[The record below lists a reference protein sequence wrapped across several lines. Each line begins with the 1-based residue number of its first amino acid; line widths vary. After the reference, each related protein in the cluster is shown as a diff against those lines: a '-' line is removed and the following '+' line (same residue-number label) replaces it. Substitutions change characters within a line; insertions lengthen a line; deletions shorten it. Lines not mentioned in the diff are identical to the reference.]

1 MGILS
6 ELAEKRAALI
16 EAWGDAV
23 LNAYP
28 EQTGRFLREVKDPFS
43 NPVGA
48 TLRDNLPVVFDGLL
62 GREPE
67 PRTAEALD
75 RIVRL
80 RAVQDFTAGQAV
92 GFVYLLKR
100 VLRRDLADAAR
111 TDADGWERLDG
122 ELDDLAVRAFEAFVR
137 CREKIFEIK
146 ADDARRRVFVLQRR
160 FGEAPSGPEGEG
172 ETK

>member
-23 LNAYP
+23 LQAYP

-48 TLRDNLPVVFDGLL
+48 TLRENLPVVFDALL
-62 GREPE
+62 GRSPE
-67 PRTAEALD
+67 AQAEESLD

-100 VLRRDLADAAR
+100 ILRRELAGAAR
-111 TDADGWERLDG
+111 ADADGWARLDD
-122 ELDDLAVRAFEAFVR
+122 ELDGLAVRAFEAFVR

-146 ADDARRRVFVLQRR
+146 ADQARRRVFVLERR
-160 FGEAPSGPEGEG
+160 FAAAPPDPEGEG

>member
-6 ELAEKRAALI
+6 ELEERRSALI
-16 EAWGDAV
+16 EAWEDAV
-23 LNAYP
+23 LQAYP

-48 TLRDNLPVVFDGLL
+48 TLRENLPVVFDVLL
-62 GREPE
+62 GRS
-67 PRTAEALD
+67 AEDRSEESLD

-92 GFVYLLKR
+92 GFVFLLKR
-100 VLRRDLADAAR
+100 ILRRELAEAAR
-111 TDADGWERLDG
+111 ADADGWARIEDEIDG
-122 ELDDLAVRAFEAFVR
+122 LAVRAFEAFVR

-146 ADDARRRVFVLQRR
+146 ADEARRRVFVLERR
-160 FGEAPSGPEGEG
+160 YAAAPPDPEGEG
-172 ETK
+172 EVK

>member
-6 ELAEKRAALI
+6 ELAEKRSALI
-16 EAWGDAV
+16 EAWGESV
-23 LNAYP
+23 LQAYP
-28 EQTGRFLREVKDPFS
+28 EQTGRFLRAVTDPFS

-48 TLRDNLPVVFDGLL
+48 TLRDNLPVVFDALL
-62 GREPE
+62 GSSPE
-67 PRTAEALD
+67 AQAEESLD

-92 GFVYLLKR
+92 GVVYLLKR
-100 VLRRDLADAAR
+100 ILRRERAGAAR
-111 TDADGWERLDG
+111 ADADGWARLDD
-122 ELDDLAVRAFEAFVR
+122 ELDGLAVRAFEAFVR

-146 ADDARRRVFVLQRR
+146 ADQARRRVFVLERR
-160 FGEAPSGPEGEG
+160 FAAAPPDPEGEG